1 MNRPY
6 NVRYVLGILLL
17 AGFSISG
24 HSQDTPEVQIKVG
37 ETHPI
42 KSQFED
48 LPIVEPHLSVNPNNG
63 QQLLAAAMVVT
74 DIDRPYESSRLSSFV
89 SEDGGITW
97 KETAHD
103 YWGYD
108 PWTAISTDGK
118 AVLTWLGTEKW
129 FRHQF
134 PIQFFTSLDG
144 GKSWSNPQTVTSP
157 HGHDGT
163 KVVSHND
170 SFYFTTVEFQNDMSA
185 DVVLYRKTKDDPFS
199 EIARIPGQGQR
210 LNFCEPAV
218 LSDSLVLIPSSN
230 YRQKFWTTPFDPAN
244 GKMGD
249 KQLVSINPGGGRGY
263 MRLVSD
269 SSPTSPF
276 SGRVYFT
283 RAAAGSQSGIW
294 INYSS
299 DEGLSWSK
307 DIRVDQNESD
317 KAMVAAI
324 AINTHGWVGISW
336 VDRTDT
342 KNPQSNHLYFTLS
355 RDGGN
360 TFSDSIRI
368 TREGSS
374 PNTSQNGLT
383 AKRFPG
389 GGHYMNIAAKPDG
402 SFQLI
407 WSDSRRGVFSLY
419 TCNISVS
426 N

>member
-1 MNRPY
+1 
-6 NVRYVLGILLL
+6 
-17 AGFSISG
+17 
-24 HSQDTPEVQIKVG
+24 
-37 ETHPI
+37 
-42 KSQFED
+42 
-48 LPIVEPHLSVNPNNG
+48 
-63 QQLLAAAMVVT
+63 
-74 DIDRPYESSRLSSFV
+74 
-89 SEDGGITW
+89 
-97 KETAHD
+97 
-103 YWGYD
+103 
-108 PWTAISTDGK
+108 
-118 AVLTWLGTEKW
+118 
-129 FRHQF
+129 
-134 PIQFFTSLDG
+134 
-144 GKSWSNPQTVTSP
+144 
-157 HGHDGT
+157 
-163 KVVSHND
+163 
-170 SFYFTTVEFQNDMSA
+170 
-185 DVVLYRKTKDDPFS
+185 
-199 EIARIPGQGQR
+199 
-210 LNFCEPAV
+210 
-218 LSDSLVLIPSSN
+218 
-230 YRQKFWTTPFDPAN
+230 
-244 GKMGD
+244 
-249 KQLVSINPGGGRGY
+249 